1 MSPQIETVDV
11 VRRKLVELEEAL
23 EMPLVAGE
31 LVAWTTRVAKSA
43 QTMHALLTD
52 RLAQAHGADFDEIG
66 AQDPDMSTCV
76 ENMRTEDSAIR
87 NEFEPFL
94 ELANSVSVAVTQVEP
109 DELTV
114 AKARQRLID
123 VGLALVLRI
132 RKQEA
137 AVRTWYM
144 EAFQRDRGVGD

>member
-31 LVAWTTRVAKSA
+31 LDAWTTRVAKSA

-52 RLAQAHGADFDEIG
+52 RLAQAHGADFDEIS

-76 ENMRTEDSAIR
+76 ENMRTEDTAIR

-94 ELANSVSVAVTQVEP
+94 ELANSLSMAVTQVEP
-109 DELTV
+109 DELTLG
-114 AKARQRLID
+114 KARQRLID